1 MLGEDCKIEEKEN
14 ITTFVDLYNFLKE
27 YDNKTIMDW
36 LNNRWEGKDKQE
48 SLLRL
53 FAGLGLIEKLNKYSV
68 CGRNFNLGEIVKHRT
83 YNDIFFDEK
92 KRAIRLNDSGNASDL
107 TCVSKTNNKHILLT
121 TSKNLKKYN
130 VGSLDIDKIL
140 TNFRPYEEND
150 YKMSLCICIR
160 DIKIY
165 NEMKERTHKT
175 SEQLNIYLRK
185 EDTIVIDWK
194 DLEQAYC
201 KFKDIFKMELSDI
214 INSNKMV
221 MKPKMHQEL
230 GAVKTLRMKNE
241 GKTKILWGH
250 IQRSGKSYIM
260 CNTII
265 KDSIDKRQCNYLVIT
280 TAPNETIEQQ
290 LNVFDCLQLSDF
302 NVVLL
307 NGDNK
312 TPILSEKNIILCS
325 IHFLKLKINK
335 SNMIKW
341 LSNMNFDMIFMDE
354 SHYGG
359 TTDKAKKVM
368 DIYVKNVFTVFVT
381 ATYSKPSS
389 DYNIPENSWILW
401 DLEDIKLCQNIEKK
415 ESIDK
420 LTEKHGTEFGDII
433 CKYTKESII
442 NEYSK
447 YPELYVLT
455 DELKSDVEMD
465 IIERTRY
472 NDYGWSIKSC
482 FLLKEEY
489 KRENKEKIVYSEF
502 QNDDENLKVWYKI
515 FGKRNK
521 YGIPD
526 DKYPDSTVFMKRI
539 EKICKNGN
547 NLSRF
552 IGEGDFKEEPMIIM
566 AFLPQT
572 NINKTSIAT
581 KNLLEKHKVIPEYI
595 IVNINCEETTN
606 PKKTIE
612 TARNRARSEGKKG
625 VLVLSGRQCSLGVSI
640 NNCDIVLLLNNNS
653 SFDMLYQMMFRCMT
667 EGKNKKCG
675 FVIDMNIHRFINK
688 VLVKYAM
695 TVKPTAHPRKAV
707 KYMLQERLINLNADH
722 WMSSYGYN
730 DTEIDTLCKSI
741 YDIYSSDTEN
751 ALEQLLRRLK
761 FKEVLLSQ
769 DEQKIFNTLFS
780 NTKTTKEQKEVI
792 NKLITEDDVKEGIEK
807 MVVQDD
813 NDNDGISKDD
823 NDGISKDDNNIIS
836 EDGNDIKE
844 DKINYIDVLRHMIPL
859 ISLLTIH
866 NNETTLIEMFR
877 IINDDEYKLNILIN
891 QTKSWWGKNIDI
903 RTLYIFINVYK
914 KYMMDD
920 NETMRIIRTVKELY
934 MKNIRNSRELSKII
948 DKYLIPQELE
958 KKTNAEVSTP
968 YKLRRRMLS
977 KIPKKFWKKIR
988 KVFEPCSGKCGFLLD
1003 IIDMFMEG
1011 LKKKYPNEKKRYKI
1025 IVTKCLYFS
1034 DINPT
1039 NIFICRLLLDPY
1051 GEYDLNFNEG
1061 NTLELDIT
1069 EKWGIDSFDAVI
1081 GNPPY
1086 NNSSGTGGSR
1096 KLWDTFVIS
1105 SINKWIVENG
1115 YLLFIHP
1122 PNWRKP
1128 ENRILDLIK
1137 KYNLISLNILDEKE
1151 GIKYF
1156 NCSTKADYY
1165 LLRKCKYENTTFVNN
1180 KIKINIQNMQFIP
1193 NRDFNIFDK
1202 IKGVNDIVCSNTS
1215 YSSDMKWMKDDNK
1228 LEYKY
1233 ILTKNSKITKYKY
1246 SSEQKN
1252 YNGIKKVIISLGR
1265 YPYPINDYKGEY
1277 GLSCYN
1283 FGIVIDNKKE
1293 GDNIINCINS
1303 ELFSNLLKNNK
1314 WGSYNIE
1321 WRMFKYFKKDFWKDF
1336 VDDNKNDSCIENVI
1350 SESNESDTD
1359 TSTAKIRKVKKKTQK
1374 MRKVVKKK
1382 KS

>member
-1 MLGEDCKIEEKEN
+1 MYKCNKCKLTFEEKKYHQKHILGKKCKIEEKEN
-14 ITTFVDLYNFLKE
+14 ITTFKDLYNFLKE
-27 YDNKTIMDW
+27 YDSKSIRKW
-36 LNNRWEGKDKQE
+36 LKDSWEGKDKQE

-53 FAGLGLIEKLNKYSV
+53 FAGLGLVEKLNKYDI
-68 CGRNFNLGEIVKHRT
+68 CKGNFNLGEIVKHNS
-83 YNDIFFDEK
+83 YNDIFFDKK
-92 KRAIRLNDSGNASDL
+92 KREIRLNDSGNASDL
-107 TCVSKTNNKHILLT
+107 TCVSKTNDKHILLT

-130 VGSLDIDKIL
+130 IGNLDIDKIL
-140 TNFRPYEEND
+140 TNFRQYEEND
-150 YKMSLCICIR
+150 YKMALCICIR
-160 DIKIY
+160 DIKKY
-165 NEMKERTHKT
+165 NEMRERIHKT

-194 DLEQAYC
+194 DLDQAYC
-201 KFKDIFKMELSDI
+201 KFKDIFKMELSNI
-214 INSNKMV
+214 INNNKIV
-221 MKPKMHQEL
+221 MKSKMHQEL
-230 GAVKTLRMKNE
+230 GAVKTIRMKNE
-241 GKTKILWGH
+241 GKMAILWGH

-265 KDSIDKRQCNYLVIT
+265 KDSIDKKQCNYLVIT

-290 LNVFDCLQLSDF
+290 INVFDCLQLSDF

-307 NGDNK
+307 NRDNK
-312 TPILSEKNIILCS
+312 KPVMTEKNIILCS

-335 SNMIKW
+335 NIIKW
-341 LSNMNFDMIFMDE
+341 LSDMKLDICFMDE

-359 TTDKAKKVM
+359 TTDKAQKVM
-368 DIYVKNVFTVFVT
+368 DSYVKNTFTVFVT

-389 DYNIPENSWILW
+389 DYNIPKDSWILW
-401 DLEDIKLCQNIEKK
+401 DLEDIKLCQKIEEK

-455 DELKSDVEMD
+455 DELKPDVKID
-465 IIERTRY
+465 IIEKTRD

-489 KRENKEKIVYSEF
+489 KREEKKKTVYSEF
-502 QNDDENLKVWYKI
+502 QNDGENLKVWHRI
-515 FGKRNK
+515 FGKKNK

-526 DKYPDSTVFMKRI
+526 DEYPDSVVFMKRI

-581 KNLLEKHKVIPEYI
+581 KNLLEKNKVIPEYI

-606 PKKTIE
+606 PKQTIE

-640 NNCDIVLLLNNNS
+640 NNCDVVLLLNNNS

-695 TVKPTAHPRKAV
+695 TVKPTEHPRKAV
-707 KYMLQERLINLNADH
+707 KYMLQERLINLNPDH

-780 NTKTTKEQKEVI
+780 NTNITEEQKKEI
-792 NKLITEDDVKEGIEK
+792 NKSIAGDLKENIKEGNEK
-807 MVVQDD
+807 TVIQD
-813 NDNDGISKDD
+813 SDD
-823 NDGISKDDNNIIS
+823 EINEESGDL
-836 EDGNDIKE
+836 KE
-844 DKINYIDVLRHMIPL
+844 DKVNYIDVLRHIIPL

-877 IINDDEYKLNILIN
+877 IINEDEYKLNILIN
-891 QTKSWWGKNIDI
+891 QTKSWWGKNIDVKTI
-903 RTLYIFINVYK
+903 SILVNVYK
-914 KYMMDD
+914 KYMMGDK
-920 NETMRIIRTVKELY
+920 ETKRIIRTIKELY
-934 MKNIRNSRELSKII
+934 TKNIRNSKELSKLI
-948 DKYLIPQELE
+948 DQYLIPQELE

-968 YKLRRRMLS
+968 YKLRREMLS
-977 KIPKKFWKKIR
+977 KMPKNFWKKIR
-988 KVFEPCSGKCGFLLD
+988 KVYEPCAGKGGFLLD
-1003 IIDMFMEG
+1003 IIDMFMKG
-1011 LKKKYPNEKKRYKI
+1011 LKKKYPNEKERYKI

-1051 GEYDLNFNEG
+1051 GNYNLNFNEG

-1069 EKWGIDSFDAVI
+1069 EKWGIDGFDAVI

-1086 NNSSGTGGSR
+1086 QKNLYKKFTNFMLNITHILLFVIPS
-1096 KLWDTFVIS
+1096 TFVIGVS
-1105 SINKWIVENG
+1105 HNKFIDNIKKNGLKIVQYLNKNVWNIRIDIDTL
-1115 YLLFIHP
+1115 YLLCIKTY
-1122 PNWRKP
+1122 NKQIYVNNIKIKR
-1128 ENRILDLIK
+1128 EDRILNIDAVYIK
-1137 KYNLISLNILDEKE
+1137 IL
-1151 GIKYF
+1151 
-1156 NCSTKADYY
+1156 
-1165 LLRKCKYENTTFVNN
+1165 N
-1180 KIKINIQNMQFIP
+1180 KIKEFPKLELFKGKQKTLNYINPIETKNIKFTESKTYCYKIVSRLNGGRKEQNYYTDIEGNINKGFKILFPRGTGSYNSISKLKNINNPIVFSKITDEENLLSTGIVYIKALSRAEAQFLQWYVMYSKFIRFIFIKENKFSELTKGFVNLIP
-1193 NRDFNIFDK
+1193 KVNYDILDKYNDDK
-1202 IKGVNDIVCSNTS
+1202 IYEYFNLTGEEINYINDIV
-1215 YSSDMKWMKDDNK
+1215 
-1228 LEYKY
+1228 
-1233 ILTKNSKITKYKY
+1233 
-1246 SSEQKN
+1246 Q
-1252 YNGIKKVIISLGR
+1252 
-1265 YPYPINDYKGEY
+1265 
-1277 GLSCYN
+1277 
-1283 FGIVIDNKKE
+1283 
-1293 GDNIINCINS
+1293 
-1303 ELFSNLLKNNK
+1303 
-1314 WGSYNIE
+1314 
-1321 WRMFKYFKKDFWKDF
+1321 
-1336 VDDNKNDSCIENVI
+1336 
-1350 SESNESDTD
+1350 
-1359 TSTAKIRKVKKKTQK
+1359 
-1374 MRKVVKKK
+1374 
-1382 KS
+1382 